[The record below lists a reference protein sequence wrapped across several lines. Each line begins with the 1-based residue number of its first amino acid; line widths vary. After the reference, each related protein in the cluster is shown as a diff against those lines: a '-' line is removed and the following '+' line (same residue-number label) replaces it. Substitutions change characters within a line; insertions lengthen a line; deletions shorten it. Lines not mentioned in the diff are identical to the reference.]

1 MNKLTNE
8 FNAFKEKQEAL
19 NENLKNN
26 CHAIQAS
33 IQSLKKETKVF
44 NQNIS
49 TENQIQSIWN
59 ELVKFERRIKGL
71 EALNHV
77 TDTQVILKQR
87 HLYQVDKKLY
97 FV

>member
-1 MNKLTNE
+1 
-8 FNAFKEKQEAL
+8 
-19 NENLKNN
+19 
-26 CHAIQAS
+26 
-33 IQSLKKETKVF
+33 LKKETKVF

-49 TENQIQSIWN
+49 TENQIQSIRN

-87 HLYQVDKKLY
+87 IFFKLTKNSIL
-97 FV
+97 FNIGRKCE